1 VDPMCN
7 SFDLVAAGTGKW
19 LYDGWSHSRPA
30 GHRHRRGA
38 GPGYSGAKS
47 LVAVWTL
54 AGEGE
59 AFEKG
64 MVRNSQMMLAN
75 P

>member
-1 VDPMCN
+1 MDHMCR
-7 SFDLVAAGTGKW
+7 SFDYVAAGTGKW
-19 LYDGWSHSRPA
+19 LYNGWSSSCPA
-30 GHRHRRGA
+30 GHCHHRGV

-47 LVAVWTL
+47 LGAVWTH
-54 AGEGE
+54 AGECE

-64 MVRNSQMMLAN
+64 MVRNSQMILAN